1 MATYTESP
9 DYIVVGGGTS
19 SLVTASRL
27 SEDPAVRVL
36 VLEAGQ
42 DHSADPGANIPAFW
56 TSLLASELDL
66 QYQTVIQSGLGG
78 RTISEPQGKVL
89 GGSSA
94 TNCQAFIDPSQADID
109 AWAKL
114 GNPSCIW
121 ETLAPAYKK
130 LRTLIPPADQAT
142 LGHLGIDWIDCKY
155 CGVSRSVEVSFPSV
169 IQNPLCK
176 GRINAFV
183 NLDKA
188 TTADSKL
195 SWSAYGQTLLQN
207 PNVQVITGARL
218 HRLVLAQNASGEF
231 KATGVEASVEDSKIQ
246 TYSSSRE
253 IIVAA
258 GAFNSPKILELSGIK
273 DKRLL
278 DRHGIA
284 SVIDLPGVGGTLQD
298 HLMTGVSFEVV
309 DGINTG
315 YPLMRQE
322 PEALSLAQKLYI
334 EHRAG
339 PFTVGGTRSHAF
351 MPPPDAALTKLLGL
365 PVPDNFQAE
374 ILRESISDNQRNY
387 EKVVRSI
394 LKDPNEA
401 SAAWFLFLAQAN
413 LHEGSKSFIGTNF
426 LPQNFASIGCSRSRP
441 LSRVSTYVSS
451 ADVTADPIID
461 PQYFSHLADLEIMAR
476 HLQALEGLR
485 QSKALAHYFKPEG
498 VRNHNVAHKIGSRD
512 GAKKYILVTATTTIP
527 YLRYCS
533 HAAQREC
540 RSSW

>member
-1 MATYTESP
+1 MATHTESP

-27 SEDPAVRVL
+27 SEDPA
-36 VLEAGQ
+36 
-42 DHSADPGANIPAFW
+42 
-56 TSLLASELDL
+56 
-66 QYQTVIQSGLGG
+66 YQTVTQPGLGG
-78 RTISEPQGKVL
+78 RSISEPQGKVL

-94 TNCQAFIDPSQADID
+94 TNCQAFIDPSQAGID

-130 LRTLIPPADQAT
+130 LHTLIPPADQAT

-155 CGVSRSVEVSFPSV
+155 RGVSRSVEVSFPSV

-188 TTADSKL
+188 TT
-195 SWSAYGQTLLQN
+195 T
-207 PNVQVITGARL
+207 VITGARL
-218 HRLVLAQNASGEF
+218 HRLLLAQNASGEF
-231 KATGVEASVEDSKIQ
+231 KATGVEASVEDSKTQ

-258 GAFNSPKILELSGIK
+258 GAFNSPKILELSGIR
-273 DKRLL
+273 DKRL
-278 DRHGIA
+278 
-284 SVIDLPGVGGTLQD
+284 
-298 HLMTGVSFEVV
+298 FEVV

-339 PFTVGGTRSHAF
+339 SFTVGGTRSHAF
-351 MPPPDAALTKLLGL
+351 MPIPDAALTKLLGL
-365 PVPDNFQAE
+365 PVPENFQAE

-441 LSRVSTYVSS
+441 LSRVSTHVSS

-461 PQYFSHLADLEIMAR
+461 PQYFSHLAGLEIMAR
-476 HLQALEGLR
+476 HSQALEGLR

-498 VRNHNVAHKIGSRD
+498 VRNHKVAHKIGSRD